1 MRATVVLIVDVL
13 ADDVVEMRLSEDD
26 EVVKRRLLDALNPT
40 FNKCIQGGSTGANGL
55 DLDSTT
61 GECGSVEKSVLS

>member
-1 MRATVVLIVDVL
+1 
-13 ADDVVEMRLSEDD
+13 MRLSEDD